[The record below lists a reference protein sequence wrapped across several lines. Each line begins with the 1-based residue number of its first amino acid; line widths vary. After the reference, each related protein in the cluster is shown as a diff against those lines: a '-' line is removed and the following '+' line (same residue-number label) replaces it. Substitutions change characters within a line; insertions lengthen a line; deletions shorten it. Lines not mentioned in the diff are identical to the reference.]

1 MERRARL
8 ITHKATRSQRNES
21 TELVVGPCYN
31 PCRRAPD
38 LTAVYLW
45 LAQKGYQIYRSR
57 K

>member
-8 ITHKATRSQRNES
+8 ITHKATRSQRNKS

-38 LTAVYLW
+38 LTAIYLW
-45 LAQKGYQIYRSR
+45 LAQKQYQIYRSR